1 MYTARKTSTL
11 ECKQVQLTSCMSAP
25 ELPQVSWSKAG
36 LLSLLGAGTSNDALS
51 AISVSRNA
59 SMVMR
64 EFFSIHE
71 DYPPF
76 RLKLRLLQC
85 FKDDYLIQ
93 VNSNRN

>member
-1 MYTARKTSTL
+1 MLSHDSLMYTARKTSTL
-11 ECKQVQLTSCMSAP
+11 ECKQVQLTSYMSAP

-51 AISVSRNA
+51 AISVSRDA

-64 EFFSIHE
+64 EFSSIHE

-76 RLKLRLLQC
+76 RFASKFQR
-85 FKDDYLIQ
+85 
-93 VNSNRN
+93 